1 MDGSTRA
8 VCTREGTRHTAEY
21 RAELL
26 PKTKADELITFARQ
40 IDPRHPAVLDPR
52 FFIASVASSW
62 IPRLV
67 LVRRGLHPVG
77 LVYAREKA
85 LVGVP
90 TGIMYAD
97 GTLGNLLL
105 AHPDEQEMVLSA
117 SLQKLLELPRF
128 KAFRLLLPPAGHEER
143 TAQNV
148 AVSMNLHFSQAQD
161 VLNHS
166 LLDLPTTYEAF
177 LSSLG
182 SRTRRNFRYYRR
194 QFEGAGYQYVEDLS
208 QTEMRNVAAY
218 LRTRCS
224 IKSSTSSVDRICSW
238 LAAADRPFAR
248 GLRSSG
254 GNWLSIATG
263 FYSGTRATMLLQLN
277 DDLHSDRSSLSLVLR
292 AYFIESLIQKSFEK
306 LVFWAGVGGALARY
320 VSFVPGTAV
329 YVDSPSTG
337 WKMARR
343 LLELMAPGLSKRMR
357 RDLEWIAP
365 TNSKSEDAVESNV

>member
-1 MDGSTRA
+1 MDQSRRA
-8 VCTREGTRHTAEY
+8 VPTREATRRSDTY

-26 PKTKADELITFARQ
+26 PETNAGELIAFARQ
-40 IDPRHPAVLDPR
+40 IDPTYPAVLDPQ

-67 LVRRGLHPVG
+67 LVRRGLEPVG

-90 TGIMYAD
+90 TGVMYAD

-105 AHPDEQEMVLSA
+105 AHPDDQEMVLSA
-117 SLQKLLELPRF
+117 SLQKLLGLPRF
-128 KAFRLLLPPAGHEER
+128 RAFRLLLPPAGHEER
-143 TAQNV
+143 TTRNV

-177 LSSLG
+177 LTSLG

-194 QFEGAGYQYVEDLS
+194 RFEGAGYHYVEDLS
-208 QTEMRNVAAY
+208 QTEMCNVAAY

-238 LAAADRPFAR
+238 VGAADRPFAC
-248 GLRSSG
+248 GLRSSE
-254 GNWLSIATG
+254 GNWLSVATG
-263 FYSGTRATMLLQLN
+263 FYSGTRATMLLQIN
-277 DDLHSDRSSLSLVLR
+277 DDLHSERSSLSLVLR
-292 AYFIESLIQKSFEK
+292 AYFIDSLIQKSFEK
-306 LVFWAGVGGALARY
+306 LVFWAGVGGPLARY
-320 VSFVPGTAV
+320 VSFVPGTMV
-329 YVDSPSTG
+329 YIDSPSTG
-337 WKMARR
+337 WKIARG
-343 LLELMAPGLSKRMR
+343 LIGLMAPGLPKRMR
-357 RDLEWIAP
+357 RDLEWIGP
-365 TNSKSEDAVESNV
+365 PNWKSEDGAGSKL